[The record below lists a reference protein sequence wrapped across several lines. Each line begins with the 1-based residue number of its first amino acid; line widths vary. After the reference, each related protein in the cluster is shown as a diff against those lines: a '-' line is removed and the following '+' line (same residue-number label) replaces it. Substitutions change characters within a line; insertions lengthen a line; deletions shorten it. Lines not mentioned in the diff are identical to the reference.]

1 MIWAPAWASRTVLS
15 CTWSRFPWFAASS
28 SPHTSKWVPDGMAAP
43 LLLCLPGLGDAP
55 EEHTQP
61 HEENAY
67 ANRSRSE

>member
-43 LLLCLPGLGDAP
+43 LLLCLPGLAQSRERLLHFRAPDA
-55 EEHTQP
+55 EELHALN
-61 HEENAY
+61 H
-67 ANRSRSE
+67 